1 MRPDTATHEVELM
14 NQTPLFQGQSI
25 RVSKLEG
32 GIAELCFD
40 RKEDAINKFDLRTV
54 TELKAAGDAI
64 KGDASVKGVLV
75 TSAKDVF
82 IVGADITEFGK
93 NFSLSE
99 EEIAKWALD
108 ANQSFNAIE
117 DLPVPSVTAI
127 NGIALGGGFEM
138 CLSTDYRV
146 MSSAAQVGFPEVKLG
161 IYPGFGGTVRFPRL
175 VGADNAIEWIA
186 GGEQQKAD
194 AALKVHAVDAVVA
207 PDKLKAAALK
217 MLAQAIDGKYD
228 WKARRAQKM
237 SKLTLSPMEAMMVFS
252 TSKAFIAGKAGK
264 AYPAPVAEVS
274 AIEKAAGKGRDD
286 ALKIEGAGFA
296 KLAKTTVADSLIG
309 LFLNDQ
315 FLKKKAKAQSKSATK
330 PIKQAAVLG
339 AGIMGGGIAFQ
350 SASRGTPIIMK
361 DIADKALDLGMSE
374 ASKLLSKQVER
385 GKLTAEKMGAVLSE
399 IRPTLNYGDFGNV
412 DIIVEAVVENPK
424 IKKSVLAE
432 VEKLVKPDTII
443 ASNTSSISIDTL
455 AEAME
460 RKQNFLGMHFFNPV
474 NRMPLVEVIYG
485 KATSKEAIGSVVAY
499 ATAMGKTP
507 IVVKNCP
514 GFLVNRVLFPYFAG
528 FMALIRDGADFVA
541 VDKVMENFGWP
552 MGPAY
557 LQDVVGMDT
566 GHHVGEVLAEG
577 YPDRMSNKLFKSA
590 LDVMYENKRYGQ
602 KNGAGFYK
610 YETDPKGKPKKL
622 ADPKSYELIATVQ
635 PNGKKDFSEKEIV
648 DRHMLPMIIE
658 TVRCLDEGIVES
670 PQEAD
675 MGLILGVGF
684 PPFRGGALKY
694 CDTLGMK
701 TVLEKAAKYS
711 HLGKLYEPTA
721 SMKKMAAEGKTYY
734 AK

>member
-1 MRPDTATHEVELM
+1 MY
-14 NQTPLFQGQSI
+14 QGQSI
-25 RVSKLEG
+25 RVSKFEG
-32 GIAELCFD
+32 PDRNTYAELCFD
-40 RKEDAINKFDLRTV
+40 RKDDAINKFDLRTV
-54 TELKAAGDAI
+54 TELGEAAEAIRKDSSI
-64 KGDASVKGVLV
+64 KGLLV
-75 TSAKDVF
+75 TSAKDSF

-99 EEIAKWALD
+99 EEIAKWALN
-108 ANQSFNAIE
+108 ANQVFNAVE
-117 DLPVPSVTAI
+117 DLPFPSVTAI

-138 CLSTDYRV
+138 CLATDYRV

-161 IYPGFGGTVRFPRL
+161 IYPGFGGTVRLPRL

-194 AALKVHAVDAVVA
+194 AALKIHAVDAVVA

-217 MLAQAIDGKYD
+217 LLEQAIAGKFD
-228 WKARRAQKM
+228 WQARRAQKKGPL
-237 SKLTLSPMEAMMVFS
+237 KLNQIESMMVFE
-252 TSKAFIAGKAGK
+252 TAKGFIAGKAGK
-264 AYPAPVAEVS
+264 SYPAPVEAVK
-274 AIEKAAGKGRDD
+274 AMQKAAGKGRDE
-286 ALKIEGAGFA
+286 ALKIEAAGFA
-296 KLAKTTVADSLIG
+296 KMAKTPVADALIG

-315 FLKKKAKAQSKSATK
+315 FLKKKAKAQSRNASK
-330 PIKQAAVLG
+330 PVKQAAVLG
-339 AGIMGGGIAFQ
+339 AGIMGGGIAYQ
-350 SASRGTPIIMK
+350 SAVRGTPIIMK

-374 ASKLLSKQVER
+374 ANKLLAKQVER
-385 GKLTAEKMGAVLSE
+385 GKLTPEKAGEVFAK

-412 DIIVEAVVENPK
+412 DIIVEAVIENPK

-432 VEKLVKPDTII
+432 VEKLVKPGTII
-443 ASNTSSISIDTL
+443 ASNTSSISIEEL
-455 AEAME
+455 ATALAHPEH
-460 RKQNFLGMHFFNPV
+460 FLGMHFFNPV
-474 NRMPLVEVIYG
+474 HKMPLVEVIYAPKTG
-485 KATSKEAIGSVVAY
+485 KEAIGATVAY
-499 ATAMGKTP
+499 ASAMGKTP

-514 GFLVNRVLFPYFAG
+514 GFLVNRILFPYFGG
-528 FMALIRDGADFVA
+528 FLALVRDGADFVQ

-566 GHHVGEVLAEG
+566 SHHVGDVLAAG
-577 YPDRMSNKLFKSA
+577 YPDRMDNKQFKSA

-602 KNGAGFYK
+602 KNGVGFYK

-622 ADPKSYELIATVQ
+622 ADPKSYELLAAVQ
-635 PNGKKDFSEKEIV
+635 SNGKKDFSEEEIV

-675 MGLILGVGF
+675 MGLILGIGF

-694 CDTLGMK
+694 CDSLGMK
-701 TVLEKAAKYS
+701 AVLEKAAKYS
-711 HLGKLYEPTA
+711 HLGKLYEPTE
-721 SMKKMAAEGKTYY
+721 SMRKMAAAGKTFYS
-734 AK
+734 K